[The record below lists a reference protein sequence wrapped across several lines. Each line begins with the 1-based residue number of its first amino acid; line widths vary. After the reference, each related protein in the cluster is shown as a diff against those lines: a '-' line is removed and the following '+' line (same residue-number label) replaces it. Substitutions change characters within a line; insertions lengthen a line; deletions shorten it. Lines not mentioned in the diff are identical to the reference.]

1 MASDA
6 MTKSFSL
13 TFAKDL
19 VDNFANDGSDQY
31 FIMLGK
37 VDTWTNAPY
46 NSGNDNTAA
55 TNVDSVEK
63 ANYAMRDGL
72 AVKRISSRNI
82 YHMVPRN
89 NWTQDIVYDEFDHT
103 VDMFSTTTTKTFFV
117 YTSIGNLYKCI
128 HNNSGA
134 VSIYEPDHTQSDIV
148 TYGDGYRWKFICKVP
163 EDSENFKT
171 DSYVPVSLAVDD
183 SGAVLNQWNTQQ
195 DATHGSID
203 YIKSTFVSTGL
214 TAAEWIK
221 SSIDNKE
228 IGANAA
234 LGAISIVLNSADLSN
249 DTDYYKGHVIYIS
262 NGNGVGQRRVITGYG
277 GSNGTNTVIFTDP
290 LISELTVAGG
300 GVEGSRYQILPN
312 LVIDGDG
319 ISAEA
324 IPVMDVIR
332 KTISSVTVLN
342 KGSDYTIAE
351 IAAYPRGVSGGDLD
365 TNTIKIAG
373 PTFSAIIPP
382 VGGHGKNV
390 LNELGASSIMIR
402 TSIRGTDTD
411 FIGTTSGNDYRQ
423 VCIVKNPKLLGGT
436 NDGRVAGT
444 EITKLKQLTVKRPYF
459 MTNSYNDAA
468 FVSGNS
474 VMGEETKATAKIE
487 AWNPGVDDPSVGS
500 LKLSGVQGT
509 FDLEDAASNA
519 TRIIFTGLAGATA
532 ALTVGNTVKQTD
544 ASPVPVGKVL
554 SWSGP
559 SDGPYEL
566 VVDVTSNSFDST
578 NTVYEF
584 DTDNVLTGVN
594 WTGIDVIERKM
605 GELIKHYS
613 SAQGI
618 TFEFKTF
625 PTTDGFQNVARANKL
640 SDVQDE
646 STLENSYKLT
656 TTLVVTDSTGN
667 LATDSYTKD
676 NLIYQI
682 TVDNGLTG
690 SSVTGK
696 IVDWKMTNG
705 DTGMLSINDVRGSF
719 VAGGFSG
726 GANHTITGVSGP
738 EIQIGSGEVLYI
750 QNIRPIT
757 RNLEQDEEIKIM
769 VGF

>member
-46 NSGNDNTAA
+46 NSTNDNTAA

-63 ANYAMRDGL
+63 ANYAIRDGL
-72 AVKRISSRNI
+72 ALKRISSRNT

-89 NWTQDIVYDEFDHT
+89 NWTVDVVYDEFDHT
-103 VDMFSTTTTKTFFV
+103 VDMFSTTTAKTFFV
-117 YTSIGNLYKCI
+117 YTSIGHLYKCI
-128 HNNSGA
+128 HNNDGA
-134 VSIYEPDHTQSDIV
+134 VSVYEPDHTQTDVV
-148 TYGDGYRWKFICKVP
+148 TYADGYRWKFICKVP
-163 EDSENFKT
+163 EDSADFIT
-171 DSYVPVSLAVDD
+171 DSYVPVSLAVDN
-183 SGAVLNQWNTQQ
+183 SSNILNQWNTQQ
-195 DATHGSID
+195 DAVNGSID

-214 TAAEWIK
+214 TAARWIK
-221 SSIDNKE
+221 SSTDNKE
-228 IGANAA
+228 IGANASV
-234 LGAISIVLNSADLSN
+234 GATSLVLNGADLSN
-249 DTDYYKGHVIYIS
+249 DTDYYKGHVVYIS
-262 NGNGVGQRRVITGYG
+262 SGNGVGQRRVITGYG

-290 LISELTVAGG
+290 LISEVTVAGG

-324 IPVMDVIR
+324 IPVLDGENS
-332 KTISSVTVLN
+332 ISSVTVLN

-351 IAAYPRGVSGGDLD
+351 VSVYPKGVSGADLD
-365 TNTIKIAG
+365 TNVIGIAG

-390 LNELGASSIMIR
+390 LNEFGASRMMIR
-402 TSIRGTDTD
+402 TTIRGTDTD

-436 NDGRVAGT
+436 NDGKVAGT

-459 MTNSYNDAA
+459 MSNSYNDAA
-468 FVSGNS
+468 FIAGNS
-474 VMGEETKATAKIE
+474 VMGETTRATAKIE
-487 AWNPGVDDPSVGS
+487 AWNPGVDDPSVGT
-500 LKLSGVQGT
+500 LKLSNVQGT
-509 FDLEDAASNA
+509 FDLEDAASND
-519 TRIIFTGLAGATA
+519 TRIIFTGAAGATGSF
-532 ALTVGNTVKQTD
+532 TVGNTVKQLD
-544 ASPVPVGKVL
+544 ANPVPVGKVL
-554 SWSGP
+554 SYSGP
-559 SDGPYEL
+559 TDGPYEL
-566 VVDVTSNSFDST
+566 IVDVTSNSF
-578 NTVYEF
+578 NTTDTVREF
-584 DTDNVLTGVN
+584 DTEGTATGVF
-594 WTGIDVIERKM
+594 WTGIDTLERKM
-605 GELIKHYS
+605 GELLKHYS
-613 SAQGI
+613 STQGT

-625 PTTDGFQNVARANKL
+625 PTTDGYQNVARANKF

-646 STLENSYKLT
+646 TTLENSYKLT
-656 TTLVVTDSTGN
+656 TAVIVTDSTGN

-676 NLIYQI
+676 NLLYQI
-682 TVDNGLTG
+682 SVDNGLTG
-690 SSVTGK
+690 SSVSGK
-696 IVDWKMTNG
+696 IVDWTMTNG
-705 DTGMLSINDVRGSF
+705 NTGTLTINDVRGSF

-726 GANHTITGVSGP
+726 GANHTITTVSGP